1 MTAAE
6 SFGSHQLNSFAA
18 FLEEKLHTSS
28 ENSVVQIPQLKKMA
42 DGKRPQKGG
51 KRPEVMT
58 AFEIPDDIYAGYCT
72 PPEEDRNQRKIRIQR
87 IERRWA
93 CEWKE
98 YRYVTPKYMRKFAVN
113 PPCRRPPLAPGQVAD
128 PSSIRR
134 GEEFPKE
141 WAKRQRKL
149 QKQAQEAVRKFNEE
163 SAAAAAT
170 EVSAKPRKSM
180 MKKPARKPSASPSV
194 PSRPSSSAA
203 PSRPEASKSSQQ
215 VPHTAPTKSSAP
227 PARSSAIPAKSSA
240 HVHLATCQRTTGIS
254 IATGVSA
261 SSSAAPNSSVGP
273 SLLKKKA
280 TDGRGTRPSPKKQ
293 VVFSVPYDDDDD
305 DADEEELAELIRS
318 RQERAAKAK
327 GTPVPMLLDPRA
339 ILDYID
345 LWHKDPNTPMPDFKL
360 TPGQS
365 HMLTHFIQEEKW
377 QYDQARAIKKTQY
390 REEKLLKQNV
400 VKMNPD
406 ELIKMQAEIK
416 ALSAK
421 FDSYYAD
428 WQGAKVR
435 FVRLTDPF
443 TKGTTSPQIPQAEA
457 SVQPTEEH
465 ASTADDSQTT
475 EEHASSKADDS
486 APAPEEIARAS
497 TSDVREETEE
507 TRATASV
514 APEATQPDSSAPP
527 APTPTPIL
535 PSALDV
541 KKTKAAE
548 RPAVKKRKAS
558 AASESSAPKKM
569 KPMTSSIA
577 NPIDAIPISSM
588 PSKEVVP
595 FDEEY
600 VIPSGSDEETQ
611 FVASSEQI
619 DEEIEVDAI
628 PSTPQVSSPMPQ
640 FDAEEA
646 GVEEIDNED
655 VDIGSTTPVMNDDF
669 WESQHPNSPLFTP
682 LQQIPH
688 SPSPTV
694 QIGSGDTHPAASANE
709 EIPATSAEETAAATE
724 QVTEPEEN
732 PENPQPEEPEIVI
745 PEVVMQITDTPL
757 PRPKDPF
764 SRKQKIKAEDFYG
777 EHVFFTEYNPYDSA
791 RIRKRRFWTASQAN
805 FYSSVLYNKDKV
817 FDHTHIPHVDME
829 SMPCFMP
836 VLSVLHDAGLLNF
849 Y

>member
-98 YRYVTPKYMRKFAVN
+98 YKYVTPKYMRKFAVN

-180 MKKPARKPSASPSV
+180 IKKPAHKPSASPSM

-215 VPHTAPTKSSAP
+215 IPHTAPAPSKSSAP
-227 PARSSAIPAKSSA
+227 PSKSSA
-240 HVHLATCQRTTGIS
+240 PVHLATCQRTTGIS
-254 IATGVSA
+254 TATGVSA
-261 SSSAAPNSSVGP
+261 SSSAAPKSSAGP

-280 TDGRGTRPSPKKQ
+280 TAGRGTRPSPKKQ
-293 VVFSVPYDDDDD
+293 VVFSVPSDDDDD
-305 DADEEELAELIRS
+305 DADEEELAEIIRS

-327 GTPVPMLLDPRA
+327 GTPVPMLLDPRE

-345 LWHKDPNTPMPDFKL
+345 IWHKDPNTPMPDFKL

-377 QYDQARAIKKTQY
+377 KYDQARAIRKSQY
-390 REEKLLKQNV
+390 RKEKLLKQNV

-416 ALSAK
+416 SLSAK

-435 FVRLTDPF
+435 FV
-443 TKGTTSPQIPQAEA
+443 K
-457 SVQPTEEH
+457 
-465 ASTADDSQTT
+465 
-475 EEHASSKADDS
+475 
-486 APAPEEIARAS
+486 
-497 TSDVREETEE
+497 
-507 TRATASV
+507 
-514 APEATQPDSSAPP
+514 
-527 APTPTPIL
+527 
-535 PSALDV
+535 
-541 KKTKAAE
+541 
-548 RPAVKKRKAS
+548 
-558 AASESSAPKKM
+558 
-569 KPMTSSIA
+569 
-577 NPIDAIPISSM
+577 
-588 PSKEVVP
+588 
-595 FDEEY
+595 
-600 VIPSGSDEETQ
+600 
-611 FVASSEQI
+611 
-619 DEEIEVDAI
+619 
-628 PSTPQVSSPMPQ
+628 
-640 FDAEEA
+640 
-646 GVEEIDNED
+646 
-655 VDIGSTTPVMNDDF
+655 
-669 WESQHPNSPLFTP
+669 
-682 LQQIPH
+682 
-688 SPSPTV
+688 
-694 QIGSGDTHPAASANE
+694 
-709 EIPATSAEETAAATE
+709 
-724 QVTEPEEN
+724 
-732 PENPQPEEPEIVI
+732 
-745 PEVVMQITDTPL
+745 
-757 PRPKDPF
+757 
-764 SRKQKIKAEDFYG
+764 
-777 EHVFFTEYNPYDSA
+777 
-791 RIRKRRFWTASQAN
+791 
-805 FYSSVLYNKDKV
+805 
-817 FDHTHIPHVDME
+817 
-829 SMPCFMP
+829 
-836 VLSVLHDAGLLNF
+836 LL
-849 Y
+849 